1 MKLRYTADV
10 RTVLWVAMMFI
21 VALLPYANPSLSWW
35 LAPLGCYFA
44 LAAGV
49 IAHNHNHAPTFTD
62 RRVNQAFGILLS
74 LFYGYPTFAWV
85 PTHNLNHHRY
95 VNRAGDATITWRYNK
110 NHTWPVAFT
119 YFFVSSYWQSE
130 PIQDYIKKARA
141 NNPKL
146 FRTIVTQYAVWIG
159 FHLSMI
165 ALAVGLHGLGTGL
178 RIWVLAFLIP
188 AFFAL
193 WTIMFFNYIQHIH
206 ADPWSPHNHSRSWT
220 GWSLNFLLFNNGLHA
235 AHHEQA
241 GAHWTKLPE
250 IQARLNPNIDP
261 RLLHKSF
268 WGFCFKQYV
277 LAPFFPS
284 MGTVQVGRAA
294 YDPPADAAPSYAT
307 TATGE
312 VEATEAGVNS
322 AIIA

>member
-1 MKLRYTADV
+1 MKLRYAADV
-10 RTVLWVAMMFI
+10 RTLLWVAMMFI
-21 VALLPYANPSLSWW
+21 FALTPYFNPAMSWW
-35 LAPLGCYFA
+35 LWPVSCYFA

-49 IAHNHNHAPTFTD
+49 IAHNHNHTPTFTS
-62 RRVNQAFGILLS
+62 RGVNQAFGIILS

-141 NNPKL
+141 SNPKL
-146 FRTIVTQYAVWIG
+146 FRQIVTQYAIWIG
-159 FHLSMI
+159 FHATMI
-165 ALAVGLHGLGTGL
+165 TVAVSLYGGWVGL
-178 RIWVLAFLIP
+178 RIWLLAFGIP

-206 ADPWSPHNHSRSWT
+206 ADPWSKTNHSRSWT
-220 GWSLNFLLFNNGLHA
+220 SPLLNFMLFNNGLHA
-235 AHHEQA
+235 AHHEA
-241 GAHWTKLPE
+241 GGAHWTKLPE
-250 IQARLNPNIDP
+250 IQARLTPHIDP
-261 RLLHKSF
+261 RLVHYSF
-268 WGFCFKQYV
+268 WAFCFRQYIV
-277 LAPFFPS
+277 APFIPS
-284 MGTVQVGRAA
+284 VGTQQVGRAA
-294 YDPPADAAPSYAT
+294 YDPPSDAPPSFAT
-307 TATGE
+307 TITGE

-322 AIIA
+322 AII